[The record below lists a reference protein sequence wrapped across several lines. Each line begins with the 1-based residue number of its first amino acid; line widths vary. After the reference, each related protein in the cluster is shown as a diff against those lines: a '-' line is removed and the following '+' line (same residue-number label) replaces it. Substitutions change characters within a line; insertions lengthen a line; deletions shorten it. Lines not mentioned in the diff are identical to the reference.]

1 MKPSTSSS
9 LAARTRPA
17 VRLALLVAATLALS
31 PGLRAQSKAGTTIG
45 QFLMIEPS
53 AEVAAMGNAG
63 ATAFDGAMAAY
74 YNPGALGYLESSSAE
89 FTHSPWLAD
98 IAYNYASV
106 AVRLGPN
113 ALLLSVTTLD
123 SGEMDVRTVEQPEGT
138 GERFSVQNLALGL
151 GYGRRI
157 TDRFAAGIQVK
168 YVQETIWHSNLSAVG
183 IDVGVLYQLPFRAY
197 LGASIANF
205 GTRGSYDGRDLRI
218 RYDQDPDVFGDNSNL
233 PAALETEDFPLP
245 IFFRVGLG
253 MPVQLGADSRV
264 LVVADAYQPS
274 DNTNSV
280 GFGAEWAFRELLFLR
295 GGYQNLFLEDAE
307 GGLTL
312 GGGLQYLLSGFDL
325 GFDYAWADHG
335 RLGST
340 QRFTL
345 SFGF

>member
-1 MKPSTSSS
+1 MKPPLPATLASAIRS
-9 LAARTRPA
+9 LRF
-17 VRLALLVAATLALS
+17 ALVLAATLLLGS
-31 PGLRAQSKAGTTIG
+31 DLHAQSKAGTTIG

-63 ATAFDGAMAAY
+63 ATAFGGAMAAY
-74 YNPGALGYLESSSAE
+74 YNPGALGYLENSSAQ

-106 AVRLGPN
+106 AVRLGSN
-113 ALLLSVTTLD
+113 ALMLSVTTLD
-123 SGEMDVRTVEQPEGT
+123 SGEMDVRTVDQPQGT
-138 GERFSVQNLALGL
+138 GERFSVQDLAFGL

-157 TDRFAAGIQVK
+157 TDRFSAGMQVK
-168 YVQETIWHSNLSAVG
+168 YIQETIWHSQLSALG
-183 IDVGVLYQLPFRAY
+183 LDVGVLYQLPFRAY
-197 LGASIANF
+197 LGASITNF
-205 GTRGSYDGRDLRI
+205 GSRGSFDGRDLRI
-218 RYDQDPDVFGDNSNL
+218 RFDQNPDVFGDNSNL
-233 PAALETEDFPLP
+233 PAALETEEYPLP
-245 IFFRVGLG
+245 IFFRVGVG
-253 MPVQLGADSRV
+253 IPVQVGADSQV
-264 LVVADAYQPS
+264 MVVADAYQPS

-280 GFGAEWAFRELLFLR
+280 SFGAEWAFRDLLFVR

-312 GGGLQYLLSGFDL
+312 GGGLKYALSGFGL

-335 RLGST
+335 LLGST